1 MENAFIQS
9 LKTTINQDWA
19 AIKKGKF
26 WNLVLNHPVSKAF
39 YTDLMLEIYHYTKHN
54 SRNQAAA
61 AFVEAPDGLLKFAYQ
76 HAAEE
81 LGHER
86 MVVNDLE
93 SIGLLN
99 KDDLQRKP
107 LPATEALIGYLYFVA
122 VKYGPLPRLG
132 YSFWAEDVYEQID
145 EALVKIRK
153 DLSLADKNMTFFV
166 AHAKIDEKHI
176 DQVTDCIERFV
187 KTPAEQAAVEQVART
202 TIFLTGQMLE
212 QVAEL
217 HLK

>member
-1 MENAFIQS
+1 MPPKSWDTSAWLS
-9 LKTTINQDWA
+9 TI
-19 AIKKGKF
+19 
-26 WNLVLNHPVSKAF
+26 S
-39 YTDLMLEIYHYTKHN
+39 
-54 SRNQAAA
+54 
-61 AFVEAPDGLLKFAYQ
+61 
-76 HAAEE
+76 
-81 LGHER
+81 
-86 MVVNDLE
+86 E
-93 SIGLLN
+93 SVGLLN

-122 VKYGPLPRLG
+122 FKYGPLPRLG

-202 TIFLTGQMLE
+202 TIFLTGQMLGTGCRIAFE
-212 QVAEL
+212 ISAASFCGVAPNRN
-217 HLK
+217 